1 MRQAT
6 ESGIDCLR
14 LLTVREVS
22 ELLGLSVRSVWRLAA
37 LREAGR
43 SAFPP
48 PLRLS
53 PRCVRWRV
61 SDIKAYLQSLV
72 EARR

>member
-1 MRQAT
+1 MRS
-6 ESGIDCLR
+6 ELGNLR
-14 LLTVREVS
+14 LLRVGEVS

-37 LREAGR
+37 LGEAGR

-53 PRCVRWRV
+53 PRCVRWRAR
-61 SDIKAYLQSLV
+61 DIEAYLESLGGGW
-72 EARR
+72 E